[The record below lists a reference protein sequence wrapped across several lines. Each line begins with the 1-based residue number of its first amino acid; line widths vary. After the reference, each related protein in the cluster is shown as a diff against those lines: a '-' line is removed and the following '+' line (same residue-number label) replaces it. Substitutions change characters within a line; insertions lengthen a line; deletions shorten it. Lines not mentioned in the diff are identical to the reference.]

1 MDIVDPDQLL
11 LLAVVTSGIIALLS
25 VLVIAIGVR
34 KVREQLS
41 ELDALKR
48 SAQTVERNVAETMQ
62 LVRRMSDALPVLSGL
77 GLHFRQMKRDQLQLS
92 EKLRTISSAIDALN
106 GLLQRRDEIKIRQDE
121 KIDEIADASRSLQEW
136 RSRVTAVYSDVGHL
150 FESEPIR
157 ELIDQIGQQPASLT
171 AEPSGRPERRMRAPG
186 QKRVRPR
193 RKR

>member
-1 MDIVDPDQLL
+1 MDMVEPDQLL
-11 LLAVVTSGIIALLS
+11 LLAVVTTGITALLG
-25 VLVIAIGVR
+25 VLVIAVR
-34 KVREQLS
+34 IRRVCEQLS

-48 SAQTVERNVAETMQ
+48 SVQTVERNVAENMQ
-62 LVRRMSDALPVLSGL
+62 LVRRLSDGLPVLPSL

-121 KIDEIADASRSLQEW
+121 KIEEIADASKSLQEW

-157 ELIDQIGQQPASLT
+157 ELIDQIGPQPASLT
-171 AEPSGRPERRMRAPG
+171 AEPSGRSERRMRAPG

-193 RKR
+193 RRR

>member
-1 MDIVDPDQLL
+1 MDMVEPDQLL
-11 LLAVVTSGIIALLS
+11 LLAVVTTGITALLG
-25 VLVIAIGVR
+25 VLVIAVR
-34 KVREQLS
+34 IRRVCEQLS
-41 ELDALKR
+41 ELDALKG
-48 SAQTVERNVAETMQ
+48 SVQAVERNVAENMQ
-62 LVRRMSDALPVLSGL
+62 LVRRLSDGLPVLPSL

-121 KIDEIADASRSLQEW
+121 KIEEIADASKSLQEW

-157 ELIDQIGQQPASLT
+157 ELIDQIGPQPASLT
-171 AEPSGRPERRMRAPG
+171 AEPSGRSERRMRAPG

-193 RKR
+193 RRR